1 MGRSFNLNF
10 RAHGLFGE
18 CSGLFGECSG
28 VFEGVVDVGEVTPV
42 PVECV
47 EGFDVDETTAV
58 ARSFNLDF
66 RAPGLFDD

>member
-10 RAHGLFGE
+10 RARGLFGD
-18 CSGLFGECSG
+18 CSG

-47 EGFDVDETTAV
+47 EGFDVDETTVV

-66 RAPGLFDD
+66 RAPGLVDD